1 MRPPGFGLGFGG
13 KDLRMSPMPAASH
26 RLAFRFYAACWIAAQ
41 LLSCAGGS
49 DEDVIRRMMR
59 RIQTLVEKRDA
70 AGLMTLVS
78 EDYEDF
84 EGRNKDATRA
94 LIDDHFAEKRGIVV
108 HLLDTEI
115 GTGPDEGEA
124 VVETDVVLSS
134 GAGLLL
140 RKAVRFAGEFYRF
153 EIKLRK
159 TRDGWRVASARWNL
173 SSRNELSAESLR
185 LLQELFPG
193 L

>member
-1 MRPPGFGLGFGG
+1 MMARTSVGRLQKGDRWTG
-13 KDLRMSPMPAASH
+13 RRTASGR
-26 RLAFRFYAACWIAAQ
+26 RLAFRFFAVCWIAAQ

-49 DEDVIRRMMR
+49 DEDEIRRMMH

-70 AGLMTLVS
+70 AGLLALVTD
-78 EDYEDF
+78 DYEDF

-94 LIDDHFAEKRGIVV
+94 LVEDHFAERRGIVV

-115 GTGPDEGEA
+115 APGPAEGEA
-124 VVETDVVLSS
+124 TAETDVVLSS
-134 GAGLLL
+134 GAGFLL

-153 EIKLRK
+153 ELNLRK
-159 TRDGWRVASARWNL
+159 TPDGWRVESARWSL

-185 LLQELFPG
+185 LLQEVFPG